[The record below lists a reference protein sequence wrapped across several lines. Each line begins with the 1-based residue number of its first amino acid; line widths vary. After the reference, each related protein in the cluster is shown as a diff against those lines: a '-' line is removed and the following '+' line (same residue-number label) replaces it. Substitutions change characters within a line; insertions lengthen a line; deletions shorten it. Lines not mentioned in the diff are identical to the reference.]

1 MRDINR
7 IRKFCNELADIWE
20 SQCPDWRFSQL
31 MFNIFERGEMKNVD
45 TFYWEDDKTMKFIK
59 SWFNISESTLE
70 EAFKDKMFVITDES
84 GEVKMACVP
93 YREGYVEH
101 VKSGALYDVFRYTCC
116 GYEHAESRTDS
127 GASEIP
133 MNWCPNCGA
142 KIVEKEE

>member
-1 MRDINR
+1 MN
-7 IRKFCNELADIWE
+7 A
-20 SQCPDWRFSQL
+20 Q
-31 MFNIFERGEMKNVD
+31 
-45 TFYWEDDKTMKFIK
+45 
-59 SWFNISESTLE
+59 LE
-70 EAFKDKMFVITDES
+70 EVFKEKEIFVTDKDGNI
-84 GEVKMACVP
+84 KMTCVP
-93 YREGYVEH
+93 YREGHVEH